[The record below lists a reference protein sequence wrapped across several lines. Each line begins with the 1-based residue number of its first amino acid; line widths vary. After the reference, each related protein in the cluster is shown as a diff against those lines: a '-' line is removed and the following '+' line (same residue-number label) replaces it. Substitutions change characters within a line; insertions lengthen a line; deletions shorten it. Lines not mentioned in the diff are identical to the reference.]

1 MARYQQGIGVK
12 EASSVPSTFNAPNTW
27 QEPKAP
33 AINRVNF
40 TPANSGASRNYGST
54 PQYVDTVGS
63 RWEHGEKGALIN
75 AATGFSKQARMAG
88 GEPITEPSPTRTMTR
103 PGVSEEA
110 LARRERAGGVVRT
123 TWTDGE

>member
-54 PQYVDTVGS
+54 PSYVDTVPS

-75 AATGFSKQARMAG
+75 AATGYNKQARMAE
-88 GEPITEPSPTRTMTR
+88 GEPITEPPATRTMTR
-103 PGVSEEA
+103 PGLSEEA
-110 LARRERAGGVVRT
+110 IARRERAGGVVRT
-123 TWTDGE
+123 TYTDGE